1 MQSSSV
7 VKEYEQ
13 KLGSSTRFGLAFRR
27 RLSMVQ
33 THVTTPRKEPKQAR
47 ARATI
52 EAILAAAAQIL
63 VQEGVEAATTNGI
76 AQRAGVSI
84 GSLYQYFPSKEAVIF
99 ALVERHVQKMQRQL
113 EEVTTEYGAA
123 PLEDIVPIY
132 VKAML
137 AAHRVEPRLHRVFS
151 EQLPK
156 LAGRDALMRWSEEA
170 ERVIRGVLH
179 QHRERLR
186 PSDLEMAAFVLLHAV
201 EAITHASVILRP
213 RYLEREALAEE
224 ISELIMRYLL
234 EREATNGKPKAQV
247 KANHRPRAKRLP
259 GARA

>member
-1 MQSSSV
+1 
-7 VKEYEQ
+7 
-13 KLGSSTRFGLAFRR
+13 
-27 RLSMVQ
+27 MVQ

-63 VQEGVEAATTNGI
+63 VQDGFEAATTNSI
-76 AQRAGVSI
+76 AQRAGVSV

-99 ALVERHVQKMQRQL
+99 ALVERHVGKMQRQL
-113 EEVTTEYGAA
+113 EEVIAEYGEA
-123 PLEDIVPIY
+123 PLEEIVPTY

-156 LAGRDALMRWSEEA
+156 LAGRDALMRWSEDA
-170 ERVIRGVLH
+170 ERVVRGVLY
-179 QHRERLR
+179 QHRDRLR
-186 PSDLEMAAFVLLHAV
+186 PRDLEMAAFLLLHAV
-201 EAITHASVILRP
+201 DAITHALVIFRP
-213 RYLEREALAEE
+213 RYLEREALADE

-234 EREATNGKPKAQV
+234 EPEAMTNKRR
-247 KANHRPRAKRLP
+247 ANGRKRAKRLL
-259 GARA
+259 RAAP

>member
-1 MQSSSV
+1 
-7 VKEYEQ
+7 
-13 KLGSSTRFGLAFRR
+13 
-27 RLSMVQ
+27 MVQ
-33 THVTTPRKEPKQAR
+33 THATTARKEPKQAR

-63 VQEGVEAATTNGI
+63 VQDGLEAATTNSI

-113 EEVTTEYGAA
+113 EEVIAQHGEL
-123 PLEDIVPIY
+123 PLEEIVPTY

-156 LAGRDALMRWSEEA
+156 LAGRDALIRWSEEA

-179 QHRERLR
+179 EHRVRLR
-186 PSDLEMAAFVLLHAV
+186 PRDLEMAAFLLLHAV
-201 EAITHASVILRP
+201 EAITHASVIFRP

-224 ISELIMRYLL
+224 ISELILRYLL
-234 EREATNGKPKAQV
+234 EPHAMNGKPKADGRSRENGLPRVV
-247 KANHRPRAKRLP
+247 KRGRRAS
-259 GARA
+259 GG

>member
-1 MQSSSV
+1 
-7 VKEYEQ
+7 
-13 KLGSSTRFGLAFRR
+13 
-27 RLSMVQ
+27 MVQ

-63 VQEGVEAATTNGI
+63 VQDGFEAATTNSI
-76 AQRAGVSI
+76 AQRAGVSV

-99 ALVERHVQKMQRQL
+99 ALVERHVGKMQRQL
-113 EEVTTEYGAA
+113 EEVIAEYSEA
-123 PLEDIVPIY
+123 PLEEIVPTY

-156 LAGRDALMRWSEEA
+156 LAGRDALMRWSEDA
-170 ERVIRGVLH
+170 ERVVRGVLY
-179 QHRERLR
+179 QHRDRLR
-186 PSDLEMAAFVLLHAV
+186 PRDLEMAAFLLLHAV
-201 EAITHASVILRP
+201 DAITHALVIFRP
-213 RYLEREALAEE
+213 RYLEREALADE

-234 EREATNGKPKAQV
+234 EPEAMTNKQR
-247 KANHRPRAKRLP
+247 ANGRRRAKRLLRTAP
-259 GARA
+259 

>member
-1 MQSSSV
+1 
-7 VKEYEQ
+7 
-13 KLGSSTRFGLAFRR
+13 
-27 RLSMVQ
+27 MVQ
-33 THVTTPRKEPKQAR
+33 SLATIPRKEPKQAR

-63 VQEGVEAATTNGI
+63 VHDGLEAATTNSI

-99 ALVERHVQKMQRQL
+99 ALVERHVQKLQRQL
-113 EEVTTEYGAA
+113 EEVIAAHGDA
-123 PLEDIVPIY
+123 PLEEIVPTY

-137 AAHRVEPRLHRVFS
+137 AAHRVEPKLHRVFS

-156 LAGRDALMRWSEEA
+156 LAGRDALMRWSEET
-170 ERVIRGVLH
+170 ERMIRGVLH
-179 QHRERLR
+179 QHRDRLR
-186 PSDLEMAAFVLLHAV
+186 PSDIEMAAFVLLHAV

-213 RYLEREALAEE
+213 RYLEREALADE

-234 EREATNGKPKAQV
+234 EPETMKSGRKAFG
-247 KANHRPRAKRLP
+247 RPRPSKRQFR
-259 GARA
+259 GRD

>member
-1 MQSSSV
+1 
-7 VKEYEQ
+7 
-13 KLGSSTRFGLAFRR
+13 
-27 RLSMVQ
+27 MVQ
-33 THVTTPRKEPKQAR
+33 MHATIPRKEPKQAR

-63 VQEGVEAATTNGI
+63 VQDGLEAATTNCI
-76 AQRAGVSI
+76 AQRAGVSV

-99 ALVERHVQKMQRQL
+99 ALVERHIQKMQRQL
-113 EEVTTEYGAA
+113 EDVIAQHGEA
-123 PLEDIVPIY
+123 PLEEIVPIY

-156 LAGRDALMRWSEEA
+156 LAGRDALMRWSEET
-170 ERVIRGVLH
+170 ERMIRGVLH
-179 QHRERLR
+179 EHRDRLR
-186 PSDLEMAAFVLLHAV
+186 PTDLEMASFLLLHAV

-224 ISELIMRYLL
+224 ISELILRYLL
-234 EREATNGKPKAQV
+234 EPDTMKGTPKADS
-247 KANHRPRAKRLP
+247 RPRAKR
-259 GARA
+259 RQRVRQ

>member
-1 MQSSSV
+1 
-7 VKEYEQ
+7 
-13 KLGSSTRFGLAFRR
+13 
-27 RLSMVQ
+27 MVQ
-33 THVTTPRKEPKQAR
+33 TLATIPRKEPKQAR
-47 ARATI
+47 ARATR

-63 VQEGVEAATTNGI
+63 VQEGLEAATTNYI

-113 EEVTTEYGAA
+113 EETIAEHGAA
-123 PLEDIVPIY
+123 PLEEIVPTY

-156 LAGRDALMRWSEEA
+156 LAGRDALMRWSEET
-170 ERVIRGVLH
+170 ERMIRDVLH
-179 QHRERLR
+179 VHRHRLR

-201 EAITHASVILRP
+201 EAITHSSVILRP
-213 RYLEREALAEE
+213 RYLEREALADE

-234 EREATNGKPKAQV
+234 EPEEVRAKPKGNGGA
-247 KANHRPRAKRLP
+247 PAKPL
-259 GARA
+259 ARTRR